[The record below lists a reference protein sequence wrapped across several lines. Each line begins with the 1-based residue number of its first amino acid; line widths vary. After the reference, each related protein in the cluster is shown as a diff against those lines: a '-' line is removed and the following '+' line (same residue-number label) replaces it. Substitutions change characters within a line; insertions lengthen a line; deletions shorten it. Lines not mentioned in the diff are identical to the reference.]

1 MKKRWDSRFGCEGTL
16 RTARPRLPHP
26 GNEGSAACG
35 FGGALLAQRPAASF
49 DALKIRYGGEKEMAQ
64 L

>member
-26 GNEGSAACG
+26 GNEVRLW
-35 FGGALLAQRPAASF
+35 GALLAQRPAASF